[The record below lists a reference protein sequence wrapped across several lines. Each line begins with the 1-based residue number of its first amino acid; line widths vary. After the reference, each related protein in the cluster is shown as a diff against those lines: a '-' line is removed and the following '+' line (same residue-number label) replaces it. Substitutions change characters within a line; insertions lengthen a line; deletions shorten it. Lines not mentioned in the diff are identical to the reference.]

1 MPSSRQKN
9 RNSRQTPTATS
20 TKKNSMRS
28 MLLATL
34 VNAPSTA
41 SATPVQQ
48 ASHVDQIS
56 DLPTLPNENN
66 ASLEEQ
72 LKQQQLLINKLMSR
86 INALESHVQL
96 LGGKIATQE
105 SVSNLLEQKTDN
117 LEAYSRRPCTI
128 LSGIQ
133 KLKKESQGNIKTSV
147 LENLQ
152 KTGLPLE
159 EIERNIDKPHRVGR
173 FDHETQTQP
182 TAIIVKFRTHSFK
195 EKIYHQRQKLVKGIK
210 NKISPSLTKRRS
222 DILQQ
227 VQHIIKEESSDD
239 SPNEEDIVK
248 FAFADVHGT
257 LKIVLT
263 KSYKNRH
270 VFAFHLGLEYFQIVK
285 KVSTKGRYS
294 YEGEFED

>member
-1 MPSSRQKN
+1 MTSSRQNKN
-9 RNSRQTPTATS
+9 RNSRRTPTATS
-20 TKKNSMRS
+20 TKRNFTGS
-28 MLLATL
+28 MLLVTSI
-34 VNAPSTA
+34 NTPSTA

-56 DLPTLPNENN
+56 DLPTLPNKNN

-72 LKQQQLLINKLMSR
+72 LKQQQLLIDKLTSGV
-86 INALESHVQL
+86 NALESQVHL
-96 LGGKIATQE
+96 LEGKIATQE
-105 SVSNLLEQKTDN
+105 MVSNLLEQKTDD

-133 KLKKESQGNIKTSV
+133 NPKKELWENIKTSV
-147 LENLQ
+147 LENVQ

-159 EIERNIDKPHRVGR
+159 ERETNNDKLHRDGR

-182 TAIIVKFRTHSFK
+182 IIVKFRTHSFK
-195 EKIYHQRQKLVKGIK
+195 EKIYHQRKKLAKGI
-210 NKISPSLTKRRS
+210 KISPSLTKRRS

-239 SPNEEDIVK
+239 SPNEEGIVK

-270 VFAFHLGLEYFQIVK
+270 VFAFESVLEYFQIIN
-285 KVSTKGRYS
+285 KVSTKERYP